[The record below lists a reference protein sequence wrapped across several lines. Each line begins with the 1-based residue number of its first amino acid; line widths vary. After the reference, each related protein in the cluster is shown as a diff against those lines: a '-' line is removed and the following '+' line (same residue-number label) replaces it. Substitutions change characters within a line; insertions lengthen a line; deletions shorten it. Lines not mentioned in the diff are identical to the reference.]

1 MREKILRSR
10 VSPFVLAATVLA
22 AGFVQPAAAENIMK
36 STLMESGQVTSEIS
50 TEDLK
55 AILASKSATV
65 FDARPAAEF
74 SISHIPGA
82 VNVAPKPGMP
92 MSLYTSDVAEVGR
105 LLKDDRSA
113 PIVMYC
119 NGPFC
124 GKSKRL
130 SEELIAAGY
139 TNVRRYQLGIPVW
152 RALVGL
158 TQIEEAGFRYVRRSD
173 LSSVFVDAR
182 SHELFATGSLQRA
195 RNIPLAEVKAAKDDG
210 RLPMDDHNTRIIVFA
225 ATGTEAR
232 AVANE
237 IAKNAFHNVAFYDGG
252 WHEVRNFLGLDDE
265 MAADSTIHFQIP

>member
-1 MREKILRSR
+1 MKKQNPASR
-10 VSPFVLAATVLA
+10 VSQFVVAAMVLATSFL
-22 AGFVQPAAAENIMK
+22 QLSAAENIMK
-36 STLMESGQVTSEIS
+36 STLMESGQATPEIS
-50 TEDLK
+50 TEELK
-55 AILASKSATV
+55 AILEAKSATV

-74 SISHIPGA
+74 SVSHIPGA

-92 MSLYTSDVAEVGR
+92 MSQYTSDVAEVGR
-105 LLKDDRSA
+105 LLKGDRST

-139 TNVRRYQLGIPVW
+139 TNVRRYQLGIPIW

-158 TQIEEAGFRYVRRSD
+158 TQIEAEGFRYVLRRD
-173 LSSVFVDAR
+173 MSSVFVDAR
-182 SHELFATGSLQRA
+182 SHALFATGSLARA

-210 RLPMDDHNTRIIVFA
+210 RLPMEDHNTRIIVFGETDA
-225 ATGTEAR
+225 QAK

-237 IAKNAFHNVAFYDGG
+237 IVRNAFHNVAFYAGG
-252 WHEVRNFLGLDDE
+252 WEDVRTFLGLDDE
-265 MAADSTIHFQIP
+265 KPVDVTIHHAVP

>member
-1 MREKILRSR
+1 MKKQNPASR
-10 VSPFVLAATVLA
+10 VSQFVVAAMVLATSFLQL
-22 AGFVQPAAAENIMK
+22 GAAENIMK
-36 STLMESGQVTSEIS
+36 STLMESGQATPEIS
-50 TEDLK
+50 TEELK
-55 AILASKSATV
+55 AILEAKSATV

-74 SISHIPGA
+74 SVSHIPGA

-92 MSLYTSDVAEVGR
+92 MSQYTSDVAEVGR
-105 LLKDDRSA
+105 LLKGDRNV

-119 NGPFC
+119 NGPLC

-158 TQIEEAGFRYVRRSD
+158 TQIEEEGFRYVLRRD
-173 LSSVFVDAR
+173 MSSVFVDTR
-182 SHELFATGSLQRA
+182 SHELFATGSLARA

-210 RLPMDDHNTRIIVFA
+210 RLPMEDHNTRIIVFGE
-225 ATGTEAR
+225 TGAEAK

-237 IAKNAFHNVAFYDGG
+237 IARNAFHNVAFYAGG
-252 WHEVRNFLGLDDE
+252 WEDVRTFLGLDDE
-265 MAADSTIHFQIP
+265 KPVDVTIHPSVP